1 MDEAGRRSGT
11 LRAPSR
17 ARRLLFAL
25 AAFVV
30 VAAGAAALAA
40 GPAAAKDF
48 SITSVAVDA
57 QVVPNGDVRIT
68 DTRTLDF
75 SGTYHFVYWD
85 LSTTGADAIKVLGA
99 SGPSTA
105 DPSTTVPYKFS
116 DYATVG
122 AASGTFETYAV
133 EDRGTAVRVQLD
145 FELSDTT
152 ATFSV
157 QLRRQGRRQTLH
169 RHRPA
174 LLEFIGA
181 DTAVES
187 RDVSITVHL
196 PQGVASDQVRA
207 WAHGPL

>member
-1 MDEAGRRSGT
+1 M

-17 ARRLLFAL
+17 ARRLLLAL

-57 QVVPNGDVRIT
+57 QVMPNGDVRIT

-85 LSTTGADAIKVLGA
+85 LSATGADAIEVLGA

-105 DPSTTVPYKFS
+105 DPSTTVPYKLS
-116 DYATVG
+116 DYAPVG
-122 AASGTFETYAV
+122 VAGGAFETYAV
-133 EDRGTAVRVQLD
+133 EDRGTAVRVQLN

-157 QLRRQGRRQTLH
+157 QYTAKGAAKRFTDTAQLYWK
-169 RHRPA
+169 
-174 LLEFIGA
+174 FIGA

-187 RDVSITVHL
+187 RSVSITVHL
-196 PQGVASDQVRA
+196 PQGVAGDQVRA
-207 WAHGPL
+207 WAHGPLRAR